1 MAGFDLARAAAT
13 PNLKDVDN
21 DAYEK
26 FQSSIAGMTLT
37 KLGFQPMA
45 RVGGESAGAGSAA
58 AAAVAAAAA
67 AGGGA
72 TLRAVTCEAL
82 TVPPGRTLASTQSG
96 VMVRNA
102 QQEEKKARKAG
113 CRDSV
118 NCESVM
124 ELGIDLEQLAA
135 VLTHHQGQF

>member
-45 RVGGESAGAGSAA
+45 RVGGESAGAGS
-58 AAAVAAAAA
+58 AAAAA